1 MSRKVPRVP
10 LLFFDLDNTLLDR
23 AGAVRQWAQSFL
35 AGLGVPED
43 LDWLI
48 AMDADGLTSRW
59 DLAEA
64 IRDRYLLSTSLLDL
78 VDTLSAELVDR
89 ARLDP
94 LDACALRIA
103 ADAGWVPVL
112 VSNGDDRI
120 QEDRIRRSGLDRYVA
135 TWVVAGEAGVS
146 KPNPRIFEIAAAR
159 AGVPLRGAWVVGDG
173 PEEDVGGADVLGLP
187 SVWLHR
193 GRQWSEHRYAPT
205 RVADCVIAA
214 VAAVLDAAEPARA
227 SAPVRGRPAVPPP
240 PSRPAG
246 PPPRP
251 VVARARARY

>member
-1 MSRKVPRVP
+1 VP

-78 VDTLSAELVDR
+78 MDTLSAELVDR

-94 LDACALRIA
+94 MDACALRIA

-112 VSNGDDRI
+112 VSNGDERI
-120 QEDRIRRSGLDRYVA
+120 QEDRITRSGLDRYVA

-159 AGVPLRGAWVVGDG
+159 AGTPLRGAWVIGDG
-173 PEEDVGGADVLGLP
+173 PEEDIGGADVLGLP

-193 GRQWSEHRYAPT
+193 GREWSERRYAPT
-205 RVADCVIAA
+205 RVADCVIGA
-214 VAAVLDAAEPARA
+214 VAAVLDSAEPARA
-227 SAPVRGRPAVPPP
+227 PGPARGRAAGPP

-251 VVARARARY
+251 VVARVRARY